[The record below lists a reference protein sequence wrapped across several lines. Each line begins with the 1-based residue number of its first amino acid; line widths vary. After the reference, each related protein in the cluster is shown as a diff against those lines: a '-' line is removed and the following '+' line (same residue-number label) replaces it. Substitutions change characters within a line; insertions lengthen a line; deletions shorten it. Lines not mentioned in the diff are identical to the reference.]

1 MYRYFTDDGIYSLVG
16 CVLRTNTKC
25 THSCARSYY
34 KNHVTLHNH
43 GIYLNS
49 YIRLLQKLSK
59 GISIILPNFD
69 LRYNYYS
76 FLTTWPLSSVVIAHK
91 YTIVYAHRHCV
102 VIHLAPINQVAPPS
116 HHLIKPIIC
125 DSQVYLKISFFLQ
138 VYNGMIWNKRRK
150 LNHQKYHEI
159 WNDFF
164 QE

>member
-1 MYRYFTDDGIYSLVG
+1 MYRHFTNDGIHSLVG

-69 LRYNYYS
+69 LRYDYYF

-91 YTIVYAHRHCV
+91 YTLIYAHRQCV

-116 HHLIKPIIC
+116 HLSLNPYSVI
-125 DSQVYLKISFFLQ
+125 LKYIWKLASFF
-138 VYNGMIWNKRRK
+138 
-150 LNHQKYHEI
+150 KYTMAWFET
-159 WNDFF
+159 ND
-164 QE
+164 EN